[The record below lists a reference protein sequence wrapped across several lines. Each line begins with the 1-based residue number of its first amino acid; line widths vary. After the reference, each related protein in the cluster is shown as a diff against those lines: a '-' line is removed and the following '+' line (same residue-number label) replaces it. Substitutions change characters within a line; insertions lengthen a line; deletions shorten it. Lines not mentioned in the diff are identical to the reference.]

1 MIIPIKQILVED
13 ESLMGQMGQLGQPVH
28 QAEIP
33 DPFEKTGVQKIND
46 KIQQYGIPVLAGAGT
61 AAAGSLLYHKLKSRQ
76 R

>member
-13 ESLMGQMGQLGQPVH
+13 ESLIGQPVQPVH

>member
-13 ESLMGQMGQLGQPVH
+13 ESLMGQPVH

>member
-13 ESLMGQMGQLGQPVH
+13 ESLMGQLGQPVH